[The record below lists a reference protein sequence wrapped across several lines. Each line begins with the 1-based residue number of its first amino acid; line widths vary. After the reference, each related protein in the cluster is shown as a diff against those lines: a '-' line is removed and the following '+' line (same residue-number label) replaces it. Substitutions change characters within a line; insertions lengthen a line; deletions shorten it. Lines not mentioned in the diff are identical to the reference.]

1 MTLPAASTPL
11 VSICMPL
18 LNGRRFLDARLTSIL
33 AQTLQ
38 DWELIVCD
46 SYSTDGSWD
55 YLQAFAHDPRV
66 RLFQVPREG
75 IYAGWNECLR
85 RVRGRYV
92 TIATA
97 DDTAHPEF
105 LERLVGVLE
114 QHPDVSL
121 ASCAFDFINDSGAV
135 LATPGKENPNA
146 CLGDWL
152 TVPHR
157 RSGWADFLIHVIR
170 GSAWTTITS
179 VVFRVELLTKTGLFL
194 EHETPVVDQLWAAK
208 TALYTDT
215 LWLPE
220 RLATWRIHDQQ
231 GSSRWNRRTGWR
243 HVALMA
249 RTLEECASRL
259 PAHWTADPHWRE
271 KLLWGAW
278 HFYHACYGL
287 NRETL
292 QRRPAKFLADLAWG
306 LAHEPGYVMQR
317 LASGLTWKTPEYE
330 DSTAYLMRLVRE
342 WHVPW
347 PPKAL

>member
-1 MTLPAASTPL
+1 
-11 VSICMPL
+11 MPL
-18 LNGRRFLDARLTSIL
+18 FNGRRFLDARLDSIL

-46 SYSTDGSWD
+46 SYSTDGSWE
-55 YLQAFAHDPRV
+55 YLQTFAHDPRV
-66 RLFQVPREG
+66 RLYQVPRAG

-97 DDTAHPEF
+97 DDTAQPEF

-114 QHPDVSL
+114 QHPGVFL
-121 ASCAFDFINDSGAV
+121 ASCEFDFINAAGEVIAS
-135 LATPGKENPNA
+135 PGKENPNA

-179 VVFRVELLTKTGLFL
+179 VVFRAELLAQTGLFL
-194 EHETPVVDQLWAAK
+194 EHATPVVDQMWAAR

-231 GSSRWNRRTGWR
+231 GSSRWNRRTGWQ

-249 RTLEECASRL
+249 RTLDECASRL
-259 PAHWTADPHWRE
+259 PAH
-271 KLLWGAW
+271 
-278 HFYHACYGL
+278 
-287 NRETL
+287 
-292 QRRPAKFLADLAWG
+292 
-306 LAHEPGYVMQR
+306 
-317 LASGLTWKTPEYE
+317 
-330 DSTAYLMRLVRE
+330 
-342 WHVPW
+342 
-347 PPKAL
+347 